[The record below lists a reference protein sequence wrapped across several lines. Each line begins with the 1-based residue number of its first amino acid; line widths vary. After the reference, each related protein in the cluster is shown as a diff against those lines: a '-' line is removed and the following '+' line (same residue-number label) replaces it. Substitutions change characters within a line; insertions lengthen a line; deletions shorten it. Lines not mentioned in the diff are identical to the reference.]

1 MWLVWLAFCD
11 CGFHFVC
18 PLLDKDKRL
27 MGASW
32 WERLTVGE
40 TGSCSD
46 GAMLSKS
53 LIQFSVD
60 GWVCVPSLLFDL
72 RPNYG
77 GGNEDSGNL
86 LLKVPCR
93 HCCTQF
99 PWPCTRPSLTSV
111 SADPCLC
118 QRLLD
123 THWQVWVKIIGGNIL
138 TKSFPWCWER
148 LKGMTEDEKV
158 GWHHQLDGHEFE

>member
-1 MWLVWLAFCD
+1 MDVLSEFSTMTCLFWAALQ
-11 CGFHFVC
+11 
-18 PLLDKDKRL
+18 
-27 MGASW
+27 GAAHNFMM
-32 WERLTVGE
+32 GE
-40 TGSCSD
+40 TNWG
-46 GAMLSKS
+46 GIWVLFWWAMLSKS

-99 PWPCTRPSLTSV
+99 PWPCTRPPLTSV